1 MLASGII
8 LSAVLG
14 TGLLLLASRSLN
26 LAEFA
31 GLAFPTGIGVQTVVM
46 VLFDWAGVP
55 LTATSMF
62 SGTALLIAASAAILA
77 RKRKDLLEWLKACF
91 KFDPSGIN
99 LLWILFVV
107 ALIAVET
114 MNFAKCIYFPTFDR
128 DSVAGFD
135 FIGKAIA
142 REGTIHNLS
151 LYADPS
157 FYESA
162 RRAGSYIAY
171 TPLTHCSYAYVYMAG
186 AESSKIV
193 NALHYLSF
201 ILVFYGV
208 LRRFASP
215 ALTAAA
221 TFFTFITPEMIGF
234 SSMSATNVLHA
245 CYASLG
251 VLFFVAW
258 HCKRD
263 NSLLSV
269 SGILLALN
277 IWTRNEGIVFPAA
290 CCCVL
295 LWQALRVKRLDEV
308 KRLAIF
314 ALAGMAP
321 FALWTVFLQA
331 NDMVSAQII
340 IFKPFWDPEKAG
352 VILREA
358 WALFLS
364 RNYYGLTFITFAIA
378 ILLNVVNIVKRGD
391 HAVTLTVTFL
401 SLAFYT
407 VLVYQIDY
415 VWDSILNVMKHS
427 YKRYLFCFVPLA
439 WFYVAASRSTNRLF
453 DKLTGTK
460 TA

>member
-1 MLASGII
+1 MLTSGII
-8 LSAVLG
+8 LSVILG

-31 GLAFPTGIGVQTVVM
+31 GLAFPVGIGVQTVVM
-46 VLFDWAGVP
+46 VVFDWAGVP

-62 SGTALLIAASAAILA
+62 SGTALLIAVSAVILT
-77 RKRKDLLEWLKACF
+77 RKRNDLLKWLKACF
-91 KFDPSGIN
+91 KFDSSGIN
-99 LLWILFVV
+99 LLWITLIL
-107 ALIAVET
+107 ALIVVET

-128 DSVAGFD
+128 DSIAGFD

-142 REGTIHNLS
+142 HEGTIHRMS
-151 LYADPS
+151 LYTDPS

-162 RRAGSYIAY
+162 RRAGSYITY
-171 TPLTHCSYAYVYMAG
+171 TPLTQCSYAYVYMAG
-186 AESSKIV
+186 AASSKIV

-215 ALTAAA
+215 TLTAAA

-234 SSMSATNVLHA
+234 SSMSTTNVLHA
-245 CYASLG
+245 YYASMG

-258 HCKRD
+258 HCKKE
-263 NSLLSV
+263 NSLLFI

-277 IWTRNEGIVFPAA
+277 IWTRNEGIVFLGA

-295 LWQALRVKRLDEV
+295 LWQTIRVKQLTEV

-314 ALAGMAP
+314 ALAGIVP
-321 FALWTVFLQA
+321 FVLWSIFLRV

-352 VILREA
+352 VILKEA

-364 RNYYGLTFITFAIA
+364 RQYYGLTFIVFAIA
-378 ILLNVVNIVKRGD
+378 ILINVVNIVKKGD
-391 HAVTLTVTFL
+391 HAVTLTVTLL
-401 SLAFYT
+401 SLTFYT

-415 VWDSILNVMKHS
+415 VWDSVLNVMRHS

-439 WFYVAASRSTNRLF
+439 WFYVAAGRSVNRLF
-453 DKLTGTK
+453 DKLTGAK
-460 TA
+460 T